1 MSRYKSLVAIGT
13 AITIAIS
20 GCVQTGDTKSKQ
32 FAVQGCAVGGLG
44 AGVVTYLAN
53 LNDKDANKKALIAG
67 MLGCMA
73 GAVVGYQIGKR
84 TEVYADAQHAA
95 RSEIARNEEHTIKL
109 QQNNAQLAQNIEEYN
124 TQISHIKD
132 INYSEQEKMKKLKE
146 VNEIVTQQRIKA
158 TDTLKSVEAD
168 IAESNKLYN
177 TYHAEALPQDKDKW
191 AAEIADYEQEKEIL
205 SGHVSTLNALDAS
218 I

>member
-1 MSRYKSLVAIGT
+1 MSRYNSLITIGT

-32 FAVQGCAVGGLG
+32 YAVQGCAVGALG
-44 AGVVTYLAN
+44 AGLVTYLAN
-53 LNDKDANKKALIAG
+53 LNDKDAKKKAAIAG

-73 GAVVGYQIGKR
+73 GAVVGYQVGKR

-95 RSEIARNEEHTIKL
+95 RSELARNGEHTNKL
-109 QQNNAQLAQNIEEYN
+109 RQHNAQLAQNIEDYN
-124 TQISHIKD
+124 KQVSMIKD
-132 INYSEQEKMKKLKE
+132 SNISEQEKMKNLKE
-146 VNEIVTQQRIKA
+146 TKEIVAKQRESA
-158 TDTLKSVEAD
+158 TDSLKSAEAD
-168 IAESNKLYN
+168 IAEAKNQYN
-177 TYHAEALPQDKDKW
+177 TYQAKTTPQDKIKW
-191 AAEIADYEQEKEIL
+191 EAEIADYEQEKEIL